1 MRTTTRIALA
11 LFVAVVLALTFY
23 AYPSV
28 SGFIT
33 IAIRAVAILGVLAVT
48 SILLGTVTKRSLR
61 RLDVIVVLATIGLVA
76 ASWTQINARID
87 AARLDSEI
95 AEAGAAN
102 ILSVLA
108 TTETNAGRLVRESND
123 LRDEVNAEL
132 DLVVAGLWD
141 EDRLAFSGSPD
152 TIDDAEYAQLED
164 RIALLVEAEER
175 ARGTVDAIIDA
186 EVVAIS
192 EIDTP
197 LPDSAR
203 LVFVGAATQRT
214 DADRAHYHQR
224 LLIAADRLSAI
235 ANLVALLRNNL
246 GRFTFDGVEQQ
257 IVFDDPAAAA
267 TYSSLLASI
276 DNTWL
281 ADDVLVSAYQD
292 SEIEKVLTL
301 VEAAGATP

>member
-11 LFVAVVLALTFY
+11 LFVAVILALTFY
-23 AYPSV
+23 AYPSA

-33 IAIRAVAILGVLAVT
+33 IAIRAVAILGVLAIA

-61 RLDVIVVLATIGLVA
+61 RLDVIVVLATISLLA

-87 AARLDSEI
+87 AARLDAEI

-102 ILSVLA
+102 ILTVLA
-108 TTETNAGRLVRESND
+108 TTETNAGRLVRNSNV
-123 LRDEVNAEL
+123 LRDEANAEL
-132 DLVVAGLWD
+132 DLIVAGLWD
-141 EDRLAFSGSPD
+141 EDRLALSGSPD

-175 ARGTVDAIIDA
+175 ARGTVDAILEA
-186 EVVAIS
+186 EIVAIS

-203 LVFVGAATQRT
+203 LVFVDAAIQRT
-214 DADRAHYHQR
+214 DADRVHYHQR
-224 LLIAADRLSAI
+224 LRIAADRLTVTG
-235 ANLVALLRNNL
+235 NLVALLRSNL
-246 GRFTFDGVEQQ
+246 GSFVFDTVEQQ
-257 IVFDDPAAAA
+257 IVFEDPGAALS
-267 TYSSLLASI
+267 YSSLLASI
-276 DNTWL
+276 DDTWL
-281 ADDVLVSAYQD
+281 ADEALVSAYRD
-292 SEIEKVLTL
+292 REIEGVLSL